1 MRNLKVTTT
10 ILAMAF
16 LGFTSCNE
24 NKKEASNHDLHSE
37 MLDNETSLNS
47 ESQIEINYNE
57 ISTPNDE
64 GSSNVQNTQ
73 MGQVLSDY
81 MTLKDALVATNK
93 DDAAKAGKNLESTLN
108 GFNVSSY
115 STEQQKEL
123 IDIISDAK
131 EHAEHIA
138 KSEIDHQ
145 REHFKALSNNIID
158 MVGITGTETKL
169 FQQFCPMYDK
179 GSSWL
184 SMSKDIKN
192 PYYGSKMLTC
202 GTVKKE
208 IN

>member
-158 MVGITGTETKL
+158 MVGIIGTETKL

-192 PYYGSKMLTC
+192 PYYGSKMLAC
-202 GTVKKE
+202 GRIEKE
-208 IN
+208 FN